1 MTIEG
6 SYNKGGVDGYYDV
19 HVPKGEARQYEIYP
33 CSVEVIDNGSSAHIK
48 VVFNPWEKYRRW
60 GAERI
65 TSEIAGSGLK
75 GISAEVDRGAM
86 HGFKA
91 WISDGS
97 VECKLGDE
105 RGSFKMNLKHISE

>member
-6 SYNKGGVDGYYDV
+6 SYDKGGVDGYYDV
-19 HVPKGEARQYEIYP
+19 HVPKHESRKYEIYP
-33 CSVEVIDNGSSAHIK
+33 CSVEVIDNGPIAEIK
-48 VVFNPWEKYRRW
+48 VVFNPWEKHRRW
-60 GAERI
+60 RAERI

-75 GISAEVDRGAM
+75 GFSAQVDRGAM

-91 WISDGS
+91 TISDGS
-97 VECKLGDE
+97 VECELGDE